1 MKLELFISLIV
12 LGLGANIYYE
22 GKIMSVIKSY
32 SKYYKIALIAFVG
45 LCVYLYIKRTPQNAR
60 EFFSNAHGYIKYL
73 PIDRQ
78 TSSIVAPLID
88 FTGKALGDSINSNYN
103 QSHSHNQLN
112 NMFQNTNLNQTT
124 INNLTPQQ
132 KRILSSG
139 NKSTKRSV
147 SETKKKYVAA
157 NQNWHCKHCNKQL
170 PAWFEVDHV
179 MKLEYGG
186 SNNIENLE
194 ALCRDCHGKKTALE
208 NL

>member
-1 MKLELFISLIV
+1 MF
-12 LGLGANIYYE
+12 A
-22 GKIMSVIKSY
+22 
-32 SKYYKIALIAFVG
+32 G
-45 LCVYLYIKRTPQNAR
+45 LCIYLYLKKTPQKSK
-60 EFFSNAHGYIKYL
+60 EFFANANGYIKYL
-73 PIDRQ
+73 PIDRN
-78 TSSIVAPLID
+78 THSVITPLID

-103 QSHSHNQLN
+103 SQQTQELYN
-112 NMFQNTNLNQTT
+112 NTFNNTF
-124 INNLTPQQ
+124 NNLTCQQ

-157 NQNWHCKHCNKQL
+157 NQNWKCKHCSKQL

-186 SNNIENLE
+186 SNNIDNLE
-194 ALCRDCHGKKTALE
+194 ALCRDCHGKKTAFE